1 MTQTVWDDSIQ
12 ETTTTHPVSL
22 CASYVT
28 VPLSLDRL
36 AALEATFQSTPDP
49 VAVLARD
56 GSVVVANRSALAFA
70 GWTADEASG
79 RVLWHAPGWQAF
91 PTLSAWLE
99 ASVLQA
105 REGVTTTHA
114 ETVAIDGQPRTLQ
127 YAVRMLPGARPDE
140 PLWQLVALDV
150 SERELVKSQLLQ
162 RERRLRLLTD
172 NMHDL
177 LLLVRVDAA
186 EDYRVESVNQ
196 AWLTATGMT
205 EQQVIDRPLDE
216 VLGADAAAPARV
228 AFAKALA
235 SAQPA
240 VSRDLMA
247 APNGRLT
254 LETTVS
260 AIRDDRGVAT
270 HLLML
275 SRDVSGEERSL
286 AALRQSEARFR
297 AALDAG
303 TDAFVIATAV
313 RDEAGA
319 VADLLVVEANER
331 AASLV
336 GATVQDLMGRSL
348 LEAFPLSRDTGL
360 WEQCCEVLA
369 TQRPIDMAQPAPV
382 PHDSRRWVQ
391 RQILPLG
398 DSVAISSRNVTS
410 REMQREALEASEARH
425 RQLFESSAAI
435 QLIVDVET
443 GALLDVNPA
452 AEVFYGWPGE
462 SMRSMLIT
470 DIDHVTLDAW
480 RADWPHD
487 ATGRAGVVVHAHR
500 VAGQQTRQVEIA
512 SSRIVYDGRIVRHL
526 IVHDV
531 SDRLRAEARL
541 RESEAR
547 FRSVING
554 MSEGVVIHDAT
565 GTIRAFNPSAERILG
580 LSAAEL
586 RGLQP
591 VAIDWK
597 ALHEDGS
604 EWPTSQ
610 HPAMVALRTG
620 RSQPRTL
627 MSIRRGDADHVWI
640 QVSADPLI
648 HPGEPL
654 PYAAVAVFTDVTV
667 QRGAEVRLRQAQK
680 LEAVGQLA
688 GGIAHDFNNLL
699 TVIRGA
705 AGFLRDG
712 VESDSPLLEDVQAIE
727 RATERAEELT
737 RRLLSIGRRQ
747 LLRSEHVDLRA
758 LLLEQFPII
767 REGTAREVRLK
778 LDLDESPIYAQVDRE
793 QLLDALRTLVDN
805 ARAAMVSGGELT
817 IIGGV
822 RVVAR
827 PVADNGETEA
837 RSYAMLEVRD
847 TGQGMS
853 ADVRA
858 RLFEP
863 FFSTQPFGTGRGMG
877 LAAVHGMVT
886 QSHGF
891 IECDSSPGVG
901 TSVRLYF
908 PVVAAPERSTTPASP
923 VATIEARGVLL
934 VDDDPMLRDLARR
947 MLERLGHRVA
957 VVGSGAEALDV
968 LSREASNVSIV
979 VTDLTMPGMGGME
992 LIEALQARYPSL
1004 PIVAISGFTMQGTAR
1019 EQLAARRVGFL
1030 AKPFHMRELASAIE
1044 RASAAVAR

>member
-1 MTQTVWDDSIQ
+1 
-12 ETTTTHPVSL
+12 
-22 CASYVT
+22 VT

-36 AALEATFQSTPDP
+36 AALEATFHSTPDQ

-70 GWTADEASG
+70 GWTAEEAPG
-79 RVLWHAPGWQAF
+79 RVLWHAPGWRAL
-91 PTLSAWLE
+91 PALSAWLA
-99 ASVLQA
+99 ASVAHA
-105 REGVTTTHA
+105 REGVTTSHA
-114 ETVAIDGQPRTLQ
+114 ETIRLDEQLRTLQ
-127 YAVRMLPGARPDE
+127 FAVRMLPGARPNE
-140 PLWQLVALDV
+140 PLWQLVTLDV
-150 SERELVKSQLLQ
+150 SEQERVKSQLFE

-177 LLLVRVDAA
+177 LLLVRVDASGH
-186 EDYRVESVNQ
+186 YRVESVNQ
-196 AWLTATGMT
+196 AWLSATGMT
-205 EQQVIDRPLDE
+205 EAQVVDRPLDE
-216 VLGADAAAPARV
+216 VLGSEAAAHARV
-228 AFAKALA
+228 AFAQAVA
-235 SAQPA
+235 SSHPA
-240 VSRDLMA
+240 VTRDIMTV
-247 APNGRLT
+247 PNGRLT
-254 LETTVS
+254 VETTVS
-260 AIRDDRGVAT
+260 AIRDEQGVVTRA
-270 HLLML
+270 LML
-275 SRDVSGEERSL
+275 SRDVSTEERSL

-313 RDEAGA
+313 RDAAG
-319 VADLLVVEANER
+319 VIVDLVVVEANER
-331 AASLV
+331 AARMV
-336 GATVQDLMGRSL
+336 NATVQELMGCSL
-348 LEAFPLSRDTGL
+348 LEAFPLSRSTGL

-382 PHDSRRWVQ
+382 PHDSKRWVQ

-398 DSVAISSRNVTS
+398 ESVAISSRNVTS
-410 REMQREALEASEARH
+410 RELQREALEASEARH

-452 AEVFYGWPGE
+452 AEAFYGWPGE

-470 DIDHVTLDAW
+470 DIAHVTMDAW

-487 ATGRAGVVVHAHR
+487 ATGRAGVVVHDHR
-500 VAGQQTRQVEIA
+500 VAGQQSRSVEIA
-512 SSRIVYDGRIVRHL
+512 SSRIVHDGRIARHL

-547 FRSVING
+547 FRAVING
-554 MSEGVVIHDAT
+554 MSEGVVIHDAA
-565 GTIRAFNPSAERILG
+565 GAIRAFNPSAERILG

-591 VAIDWK
+591 IAVDWK
-597 ALHEDGS
+597 ALREDGS

-610 HPAMVALRTG
+610 HPALVALRTG

-627 MSIRRGDADHVWI
+627 MGIRRGDADHVWL

-648 HPGEPL
+648 RPGETL
-654 PYAAVAVFTDVTV
+654 PYASVAVFTDVTV
-667 QRGAEVRLRQAQK
+667 QRGAEARLRLAQK

-705 AGFLRDG
+705 AGFLHDA
-712 VESDSPLLEDVQAIE
+712 VDEDSPLMEDVQAIE

-758 LLLEQFPII
+758 LLLEQFPTI

-778 LDLDESPIYAQVDRE
+778 LDLDDSPISARVDRE

-805 ARAAMVSGGELT
+805 ARAAMPMGGVLS
-817 IIGGV
+817 IIGGT

-827 PVADNGETEA
+827 PVPESGETEA

-847 TGQGMS
+847 TGEGMS
-853 ADVRA
+853 DDVRA

-891 IECDSSPGVG
+891 IECDSSPGTG

-908 PVVAAPERSTTPASP
+908 PVVAPPDRATTPASP
-923 VATIEARGVLL
+923 MHAVEARGVLL

-957 VVGSGAEALDV
+957 VVASGAEALDV
-968 LSREASNVSIV
+968 LSRDASNVSIV
-979 VTDLTMPGMGGME
+979 VTDLTMPGMGGLE
-992 LIEALQARYPSL
+992 LIDAVQTQYPSL
-1004 PIVAISGFTMQGTAR
+1004 PLVAISGFTMQETAR
-1019 EQLAARRVGFL
+1019 EELAARRVGFL
-1030 AKPFHMRELASAIE
+1030 AKPFHMRELARAIE